1 VGEITRR
8 YLIEGKVQGVFF
20 RQSTRIEAQ
29 RLKLSGTVRN
39 LANGSVEVIARGD
52 ATAMKALGDWLAKGP
67 THARVDAVQEIIDSE
82 MPQIPAPGQF
92 VVR

>member
-1 VGEITRR
+1 VGERTRR

-29 RLKLSGTVRN
+29 RLKLSGSVRN
-39 LANGSVEVIARGD
+39 LSNGSVEVIARGD
-52 ATAMKALGDWLAKGP
+52 AAALDALRDWLGRGP
-67 THARVDAVQEIIDSE
+67 IHARVDAVQEMADVQ
-82 MPQIPAPGQF
+82 PQIPAPGDF